1 MKRAPVY
8 DIRTSE
14 NAWNTLVALTG
25 VAPQIWERMLLHRS
39 EYRWEGDLVE
49 DVVRRYGQVPPRYEE
64 WTFTYKS
71 IYNGLWRAVRRN
83 PSAEKRCSNTAG

>member
-39 EYRWEGDLVE
+39 EYRWEDDLVE
-49 DVVRRYGQVPPRYEE
+49 DVVRRYGQVPSR
-64 WTFTYKS
+64 YKS